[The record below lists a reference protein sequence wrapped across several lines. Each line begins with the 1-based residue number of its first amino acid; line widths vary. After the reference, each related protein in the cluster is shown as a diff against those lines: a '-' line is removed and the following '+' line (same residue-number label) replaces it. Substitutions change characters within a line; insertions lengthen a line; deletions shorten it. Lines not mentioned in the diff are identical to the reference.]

1 MKDAELQ
8 ELFSLRNEYRSLRYD
23 LANIRVLC
31 SELSD
36 PQRTFRSVLVAGT
49 NGKGSVA
56 QWLAGMVEGAG
67 LYTSPHLEQLNERIA
82 IGGTAITD
90 ADLQT
95 VADQVRAAAER
106 ARVRL
111 LYPPTYFE
119 RVTAMAFC
127 HFRNRVRHVV
137 LEVGLGGRLDA
148 TNLVSQDVSVITN
161 IGMDHQEHLGA
172 TPGEIAFE
180 KAGIVKEKE
189 PVVVGPGCHY
199 PAILERAGDRLLEP
213 GAAGLRVL
221 ETGDGGFEFDL
232 ETPVRSYRGIRP
244 SLAGRHQVDNAVVA
258 IRAGEC
264 LEAAGWP
271 VDEDSIVESIRQ
283 SFWPGRLERIRG
295 ELPLLLDGAH
305 NPDAARAL
313 ARYLAVCHPDG
324 VCMIFGA
331 MSGKDCLGMLDALV
345 PCATRVILTQ
355 PDNDRAVTP
364 AELAPLVPDAELAA
378 TLAEALTLAE
388 RVRRKGETILVA
400 GSLFLVGEARA
411 LVSQLTR
418 PGT

>member
-1 MKDAELQ
+1 MKDRELQ

-23 LANIRVLC
+23 LANIQALC
-31 SELSD
+31 SELGD
-36 PQRTFRSVLVAGT
+36 PHRSYRSVLIAGT

-56 QWLAGMVEGAG
+56 QWLAGMVDGAG
-67 LYTSPHLEQLNERIA
+67 LYTSPHLEQLNERIS
-82 IGGTAITD
+82 IGGVAISD
-90 ADLQT
+90 ADLQV
-95 VADQVRAAAER
+95 VADQVRAAASR
-106 ARVRL
+106 ARGRL

-148 TNLVSQDVSVITN
+148 TNVVSQDVSVITN
-161 IGMDHQEHLGA
+161 IGLDHQEHLGA
-172 TPGEIAFE
+172 TAAEIAFE
-180 KAGIVKEKE
+180 KAGIIKEGE
-189 PVVVGPGCHY
+189 PVVVGPGCRY
-199 PAILERAGDRLLEP
+199 PAILERAGDRLIEP
-213 GAAGLRVL
+213 GTDSLRVR
-221 ETGDGGFEFDL
+221 ETSDGGFEFDL
-232 ETPVRSYRGIRP
+232 DTPTRSYRGIRP

-271 VDEDSIVESIRQ
+271 VDEDSIVLSIRR
-283 SFWPGRLERIRG
+283 SFWPGRLERVPG

-313 ARYLAVCHPDG
+313 ARYLEDRHPDG

-331 MSGKDCLGMLDALV
+331 MSGKDCRGMLEALV
-345 PCATRVILTQ
+345 PHATRVILTR
-355 PDNDRAVTP
+355 PENDRAVGP
-364 AELAPLVPDAELAA
+364 EELAPLVPAAHLTA
-378 TLAEALTLAE
+378 TLAEALSLAE
-388 RVRRKGETILVA
+388 RVRRRRETILVA